1 MKLFEEADVGGQNEL
16 SYAQF
21 FNAFKLLPTYDL
33 SENDIRVLLA
43 LANENENGAISWP
56 EFIPDGIE
64 AIKTFLA
71 RNKLL
76 QKMNPQKVEIS
87 EETIQYIFINETQ
100 MVGDM
105 MIRKFEDIDCDPE
118 TKEHKGK
125 ISFQDLK
132 RVLSDTCHLCVKEVN
147 LLLRTY
153 VLKYG
158 YEDIDYTNFV

>member
-1 MKLFEEADVGGQNEL
+1 
-16 SYAQF
+16 
-21 FNAFKLLPTYDL
+21 
-33 SENDIRVLLA
+33 
-43 LANENENGAISWP
+43 
-56 EFIPDGIE
+56 
-64 AIKTFLA
+64 
-71 RNKLL
+71 
-76 QKMNPQKVEIS
+76 
-87 EETIQYIFINETQ
+87 

-132 RVLSDTCHLCVKEVN
+132 KVLSDTCHLCVKEVN